1 MKKKILIIF
10 KAPWHWNDFVINK
23 FKKSYEVKHIFL
35 NMIKKNFLQTIDE
48 INDLIDKDKIEIVV
62 FDVDYQKFIN
72 HYFIKKIKS
81 TLKIMMTWD
90 DYERHNFNIITANSC
105 NFVITG
111 CPISAFKYK
120 EVGKEA
126 SFMILESDGNFY
138 KDLKVKKDIDVLF
151 FGKVNK
157 DRKVFLDYLKENNI
171 NLKVVGN
178 NSENRVSDK
187 DLVNLICRSKIVVNF
202 SKTTWGKI
210 MNIPEKNVFSYQYQ
224 FKGRIVQAG
233 LCGTA
238 CISEY
243 APHHDLLY
251 KSDELI
257 QFSTKEE
264 CFNKI
269 SDLLENPN
277 KLEHYQKIFSE
288 KTIFS
293 YEDEKTLLKVNNF
306 IQNFNLVKKNEDK
319 HKLKRLPYWY
329 TRICAKQIILRDLK
343 FFKILNSLVHLKEIF
358 QLIKGSNIFVKS
370 TVILETLINIVWFA
384 TIRLFSKKGVGKKR
398 YADEY

>member
-1 MKKKILIIF
+1 MKKKVLIIF

-23 FKKSYEVKHIFL
+23 IKKSYEVKHIFL

-264 CFNKI
+264 CLNII
-269 SDLLENPN
+269 SDLLENSN

-293 YEDEKTLLKVNNF
+293 YEDEKILLKMNNF

-343 FFKILNSLVHLKEIF
+343 FYKILNSLVHFKEIF
-358 QLIKGSNIFVKS
+358 QLIKGSNILVKS
-370 TVILETLINIVWFA
+370 SVILETIINIVWFS